1 VTRLVSSYL
10 TSQILSHLQR
20 ANSSQ
25 HLFCPNKQQ
34 TPLCF
39 SQKKKNHFA
48 YLLAE
53 SLAHFFSLFVAVSRD
68 DSISGGH
75 INSECCFLFSFSL
88 FFHGIKHSSSFY
100 FSHWSI
106 VGLLEDA
113 RLFFVFVFVQKHQ
126 KMLEIYQKKK
136 KKISKLHEVCSWPI
150 VGPNFL
156 LKVILKNPSHF

>member
-136 KKISKLHEVCSWPI
+136 KKSANYMRYVVGQLLAQISCLR
-150 VGPNFL
+150 
-156 LKVILKNPSHF
+156 